1 MFSHTPHRLRS
12 GALLAL
18 AALLVPASAL
28 AAPPSDDDIA
38 ASRASE
44 VATAQRIAS
53 LERSL
58 AELSALAEQAGI
70 EAGLANEA
78 FLEAREALVAARAET
93 RAARNAASEA
103 ARELEGAR
111 ADLGVVAQ
119 LIYQGGSGSL
129 SPLSPY
135 LTADSFEKALAQ
147 SFYMGQLGTRTNASL
162 QRFAALEMVTTVL
175 RSRAE
180 AALAAEEEAT
190 AALEAAAQRAQSRAD
205 AAALQLQ
212 LSTEQREMLIAQLAV
227 QRETTVALEQQRQA
241 ALEEQRRERESAAAL
256 REANALAAADA
267 ARAAT
272 AAAAPTPVVIP
283 DDRPT
288 VTSRDTEREVT
299 PTTAPTTTAPA
310 PAPTTPAPT
319 TPAPTTPAPAP
330 TTPAPT
336 TPAPAPTTPAPAPTT
351 PAPAPTTPAP
361 APTTPAPAPAP
372 APPPAVLPA
381 AQVALAFALAQVG
394 KPYVWGAE
402 GPDSYDCSG
411 LTMASYLEAGI
422 YIGRTTR
429 TQYAETARVPLAD
442 MKPGDLVFYSS
453 DGTASGIYHVAMYT
467 GNGMRVHAPSPG
479 KLVEHVKMYYGNIMP
494 YAGRVTG

>member
-162 QRFAALEMVTTVL
+162 QRFAALEMVTTLL

-272 AAAAPTPVVIP
+272 AAAAPTPVEIP

-336 TPAPAPTTPAPAPTT
+336 TPAPAPTTPAPAPTM
-351 PAPAPTTPAP
+351 
-361 APTTPAPAPAP
+361 PAPAPAP